1 MSDDFLARESEL
13 LGDEFS
19 VPSNTGGSFATAT
32 GGDEIDFDA
41 AASAF
46 PDISL
51 DGDLNISAAAPP
63 AAAAPSRGFSFDDFD
78 SPRERTTE
86 VKVTGD
92 DEIEQFESDFP
103 EIELPSVSVYR
114 AEVVLPALTSL
125 HYTQEQPSFTS
136 PLAAPSFGATPPFA
150 PRPQPSAFA
159 STPILNQQVQEEEPE
174 VIKYVRKSHHY
185 ASETKYTIQ
194 TMAGKASC

>member
-51 DGDLNISAAAPP
+51 DGDLNIPAAAPP
-63 AAAAPSRGFSFDDFD
+63 AVAAPSRGFSFDDFEA
-78 SPRERTTE
+78 PRERTTE

-92 DEIEQFESDFP
+92 DEIEKFESEFP
-103 EIELPSVSVYR
+103 DIEVPQVR
-114 AEVVLPALTSL
+114 PA
-125 HYTQEQPSFTS
+125 
-136 PLAAPSFGATPPFA
+136 
-150 PRPQPSAFA
+150 
-159 STPILNQQVQEEEPE
+159 
-174 VIKYVRKSHHY
+174 
-185 ASETKYTIQ
+185 
-194 TMAGKASC
+194 